1 MFAFVFIYRMKQEL
15 NTLKTVLFQI
25 ETENHN
31 FDKFHVLVLQ
41 SARERSS
48 SIIPKLP
55 KPSRLLTTN
64 TVRFRYI
71 VSFHRSGE
79 NKVRFVKFVT

>member
-1 MFAFVFIYRMKQEL
+1 MKQEL
-15 NTLKTVLFQI
+15 NSLKTVLYLFQI

-41 SARERSS
+41 SGRERST

-55 KPSRLLTTN
+55 KLLRLLTTN
-64 TVRFRYI
+64 TERFCYI

-79 NKVRFVKFVT
+79 NKLMFVKFVT

>member
-1 MFAFVFIYRMKQEL
+1 MFTFVFIYRMKQEL